1 MSGKEKH
8 AEEVARKLLTGANVH
23 EIVGLA
29 LHDDGSAMYHFD
41 MANVMR
47 EAAGMLKAKGA
58 KE

>member
-8 AEEVARKLLTGANVH
+8 ANEVARKLLAGANVH
-23 EIVGLA
+23 EIVGRSLC
-29 LHDDGSAMYHFD
+29 DDDAAMYHFD

-47 EAAGMLKAKGA
+47 EAAAMLQAKGA